1 MTVGYH
7 LNIEPVLISIVDDE
21 LAQMTSHNVLD
32 SEDGLYVWLD
42 DEALANNLRH
52 GLPALMIMCLYAEC
66 VINDLVRIKFNEK
79 HPYPEILK
87 SEHQMDYLRA
97 LKMGY
102 DDQVKKV
109 LGIRIGDNAS
119 QELVRS
125 WNDMKDTF
133 KIRNEIAHYKINFM
147 QDATMPDS
155 RTWTLPGST
164 GMSEPRNKASR
175 LSVGIFFTSL
185 ELSKRWN
192 HIRRAISIIVEQSG
206 AVFVSDIGIVQADG
220 RDGVASYVESTALL
234 KCLRE
239 GYESDLES

>member
-21 LAQMTSHNVLD
+21 LAQMTSRNVLD

-52 GLPALMIMCLYAEC
+52 GLPALIIMCLYAEC
-66 VINDLVRIKFNEK
+66 VINNLVRIKFNEK
-79 HPYPEILK
+79 YPYPEILE
-87 SEHQMDYLRA
+87 SEHQKDYLRA

-119 QELVRS
+119 KELVCS

-133 KIRNEIAHYKINFM
+133 KVRNELAHYKNNFM
-147 QDATMPDS
+147 QDATMPDP
-155 RTWTLPGST
+155 RMWTLPGPIGISK
-164 GMSEPRNKASR
+164 PHNKTSR
-175 LSVGIFFTSL
+175 LSVGIFFTSF

-206 AVFVSDIGIVQADG
+206 AAFVSNVGVVQADG
-220 RDGVASYVESTALL
+220 RDGLASYVESAALL
-234 KCLRE
+234 KSLRE
-239 GYESDLES
+239 GYEGDFES